1 MALVSDVARTQVE
14 AECALLS
21 CAGPPG
27 AHLEVR
33 GFLLAVPWGWRL
45 VDHQS
50 DCWADEHTSG
60 LLPLVLVTWNEGGA
74 PPSYMGVS
82 YWGTWRRRV
91 ACGAVTASVSI
102 FGSFPLVCFG

>member
-50 DCWADEHTSG
+50 DC
-60 LLPLVLVTWNEGGA
+60 
-74 PPSYMGVS
+74 
-82 YWGTWRRRV
+82 
-91 ACGAVTASVSI
+91 
-102 FGSFPLVCFG
+102 